1 MANIRPDVARQE
13 LKELVKKSIGPYR
26 RSIWENDLRY
36 RIDFESLSRADLDLV
51 ASLSWINAA
60 KINVPPITPEHL
72 LRISKGIEAMQIGVA
87 DTADRLE
94 QFLIALREDA
104 GASSGSGI
112 RILICM
118 LAVKSN
124 GLYSPIDR
132 KIAAGLRSLG
142 IVTPREERI
151 LNGTNPRTFSGT
163 YYAKVLPAWRKA
175 LVGRGPQDVD
185 EEWGEIGS
193 KLLIKR
199 RQTARR
205 RTLRRS
211 IRS

>member
-1 MANIRPDVARQE
+1 M
-13 LKELVKKSIGPYR
+13 KKSIGPYR
-26 RSIWENDLRY
+26 RSIWEKDFRY
-36 RIDFESLSRADLDLV
+36 RIDFESLSRADLDLI

-60 KINVPPITPEHL
+60 KINVPPITPKHL
-72 LRISKGIEAMQIGVA
+72 LRVSKAIDAMQRGA
-87 DTADRLE
+87 AGTAARLE
-94 QFLIALREDA
+94 QFLVALSEDA
-104 GASSGSGI
+104 GGSDGSGI
-112 RILICM
+112 RVLICM

-151 LNGTNPRTFSGT
+151 LNGTNPRTFSGA

-175 LVGRGPQDVD
+175 LMGRDPREVD

-193 KLLIKR
+193 KLLVKR
-199 RQTARR
+199 RQAARR

-211 IRS
+211 IGS